1 MSGRRPARGPA
12 RLAITVCL
20 LALVAACGKKGP
32 PLPPLVLVPV
42 EPPELT
48 AVRRGEQVQLDF
60 KIPDA
65 NTDRSTPADL
75 SRVEVYALTTTG
87 DVSVD
92 DVIRRGARVG
102 TFAVNTPKDPDE
114 PEPAA
119 KPARGPSGGAAQTP
133 DTKPSGLNQGDRAT
147 FTEQVPASENESARR
162 TYVLLGMNQRGRRGT
177 PSPRVAVPLV
187 PLPPS
192 PAQPTIDYDEKAIAV
207 SWTAVDDAP
216 TGPHTYS
223 VYREGQAAPMTA
235 TPLAVTTFADTSF
248 AWDQERCYEVRAGL
262 TLESVRVEG
271 LASPVRCVTP
281 HDRFAPARP
290 DGLVS
295 VASEA
300 AISLIW
306 SANHE
311 ADLAGYIVLRAVA
324 PETTL
329 TPVTATPIAETN
341 FKDTVP
347 SGATVSYAVV
357 AIDKAGNRSE
367 PSNTTNETAR

>member
-1 MSGRRPARGPA
+1 VNVRRPARSQA
-12 RLAITVCL
+12 YRAAALCL
-20 LALVAACGKKGP
+20 LTLVSACGKKGP

-48 AVRRGEQVQLDF
+48 AVRRGDEVQLDF

-75 SRVEVYALTTTG
+75 SRVEVFALTSSG

-102 TFAVNTPKDPDE
+102 TFAVNKPKDPDE
-114 PEPAA
+114 PEPAPKTVKA
-119 KPARGPSGGAAQTP
+119 PATAARAAVPAPT
-133 DTKPSGLNQGDRAT
+133 GLNQGDHAT
-147 FTEQVPASENESARR
+147 FTEPVSASDNESARR
-162 TYVLLGMNQRGRRGT
+162 NYVLQGMNERGRRGT

-187 PLPPS
+187 PLPPV
-192 PAQPTIDYDEKAIAV
+192 PEQPSVDYDEKAITV

-216 TGPHTYS
+216 SGAHTYS
-223 VYREGQAAPMTA
+223 VYRPGQATA
-235 TPLAVTTFADTSF
+235 VTTTPLAEVQFKDTSF
-248 AWDQERCYEVRAGL
+248 TWDQERCYEVRAGL
-262 TLESVRVEG
+262 TLENVRVEG
-271 LASPVRCVTP
+271 PASPARCVTP
-281 HDRFAPARP
+281 HDRFPPAKP
-290 DGLVS
+290 DGLIS

-311 ADLAGYIVLRAVA
+311 ADLAGYVVLRAIA

-329 TPVTATPIAETN
+329 TPVTETPITDTN

-347 SGATVSYAVV
+347 SGATVTYAVV
-357 AIDKAGNRSE
+357 AIDKMGNRSE